1 MEQRAGGL
9 TEDWLSVWIGLAV
22 FVLAF
27 GVLAGFDVLGWVV
40 TTAVW
45 TDASKALAPLSKSY
59 ARIGG
64 IGALVATYVALV
76 VVLSAGAAA
85 LGANVNRFALGVTA
99 VLRLRCLCLI
109 AGRCAHRPVPH

>member
-27 GVLAGFDVLGWVV
+27 GVLAGFDVLGWGV
-40 TTAVW
+40 TTAGW
-45 TDASKALAPLSKSY
+45 TDASQALAPLFQSY

-64 IGALVATYVALV
+64 LGAPGATYLGLV
-76 VVLSAGAAA
+76 VGVGGGAGGRGADAKRLSP
-85 LGANVNRFALGVTA
+85 R
-99 VLRLRCLCLI
+99 
-109 AGRCAHRPVPH
+109 VPA

>member
-45 TDASKALAPLSKSY
+45 TEASKALAPLSKSY

-64 IGALVATYVALV
+64 FGALAGTYVSLV
-76 VVLSAGAAA
+76 VGLGGGAAA
-85 LGANVNRFALGVTA
+85 PGRNPQRFRLGFAPGLWTS
-99 VLRLRCLCLI
+99 
-109 AGRCAHRPVPH
+109 

>member
-1 MEQRAGGL
+1 MEQRTGGL

-64 IGALVATYVALV
+64 IGALVATYVALA
-76 VVLSAGAAA
+76 LGLTAGAAPPR
-85 LGANVNRFALGVTA
+85 ANGNGFGLGVT
-99 VLRLRCLCLI
+99 RRFSSD
-109 AGRCAHRPVPH
+109 PFSW